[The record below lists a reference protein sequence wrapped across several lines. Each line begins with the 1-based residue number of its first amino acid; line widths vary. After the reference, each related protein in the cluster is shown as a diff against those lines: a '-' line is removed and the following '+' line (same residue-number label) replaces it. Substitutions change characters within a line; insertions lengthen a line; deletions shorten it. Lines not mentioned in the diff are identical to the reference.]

1 MAFIIIVTIAIY
13 FMLIAWTWQSLGFIE
28 KTKKVAFILIG
39 MILMYLITL
48 IVFQI
53 TKGEVQYEN
62 LEMQKQ
68 VQNMIVAI
76 FSGINGMIIMPQVGK
91 MLDKIN
97 ENEIEKQVLVKKIGI
112 LVIVVIVCLI
122 FEIGYMKEIQ
132 RGILKIYQSMK

>member
-13 FMLIAWTWQSLGFIE
+13 FMLIAWTWQSLGLIG
-28 KTKKVAFILIG
+28 KTRKVAFILIG
-39 MILMYLITL
+39 IIFMYLITL
-48 IVFQI
+48 IAFQI
-53 TKGEVQYEN
+53 TKGEIKYEN

-76 FSGINGMIIMPQVGK
+76 FSGINGMIVMPQVGK

-97 ENEIEKQVLVKKIGI
+97 ENEIEKQELVKRIGI
-112 LVIVVIVCLI
+112 LVIVFIICLI

-132 RGILKIYQSMK
+132 RGILKVYQSMK